1 MNIVT
6 YLLINYFREAV
17 SAANLSPLESTA
29 GDLVRTLCQMN
40 RVISLS
46 VQPKE
51 PDLYRVFFFL

>member
-46 VQPKE
+46 LQPIE
-51 PDLYRVFFFL
+51 PDL